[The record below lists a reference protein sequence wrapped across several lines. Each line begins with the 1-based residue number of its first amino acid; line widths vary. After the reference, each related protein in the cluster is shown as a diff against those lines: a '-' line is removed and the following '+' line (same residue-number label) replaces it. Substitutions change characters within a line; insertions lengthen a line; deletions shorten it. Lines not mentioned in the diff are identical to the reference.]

1 MALRPLLTTAER
13 SQILAIPTGTEDL
26 AAHYTL
32 GDADMSLIRQ
42 RRGEA
47 NRLGFAVQLC
57 LLRYP
62 GIALAE
68 DTEVPPEV
76 VAWLASHLAV
86 SPEGWGEYGT
96 REETRQEHGREIR
109 AYLGMSAFGIAGFRQ
124 LVEHVSDVAAQT
136 DKGLVLME
144 SARDFLRA
152 KKVALP
158 GITILEK
165 ACAQALIRANR
176 RI

>member
-1 MALRPLLTTAER
+1 MALRPLLTTSER

-32 GDADMSLIRQ
+32 IEADMSLIRQ

-68 DTEVPPEV
+68 DTEVPPELI
-76 VAWLASHLAV
+76 AWLASHLAV

-96 REETRQEHGREIR
+96 REETGRSTDGRFAHIWACLRSELQ
-109 AYLGMSAFGIAGFRQ
+109 ASA
-124 LVEHVSDVAAQT
+124 SSWST
-136 DKGLVLME
+136 
-144 SARDFLRA
+144 
-152 KKVALP
+152 
-158 GITILEK
+158 
-165 ACAQALIRANR
+165 
-176 RI
+176 